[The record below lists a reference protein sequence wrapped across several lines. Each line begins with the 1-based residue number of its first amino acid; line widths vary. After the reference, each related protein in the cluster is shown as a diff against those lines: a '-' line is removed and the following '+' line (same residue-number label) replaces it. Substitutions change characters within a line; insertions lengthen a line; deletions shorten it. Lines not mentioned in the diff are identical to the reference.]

1 MTAFAFD
8 PSETLIREIRR
19 YLALVDLLRREGHE
33 PSWRPERL
41 SPPPETSRDTSDR
54 AA

>member
-1 MTAFAFD
+1 MTAFTFD
-8 PSETLIREIRR
+8 PGEMLIREIRR
-19 YLALVDLLRREGHE
+19 YLAFVDLLRREGHE

-41 SPPPETSRDTSDR
+41 SPPAETTGETSDQ